1 MRIGKRKKK
10 DPNNMTILEHIEELR
25 IRLLWIVGGI
35 FVGLALTIGHS
46 QQIIDIIIAPLK
58 HALPAGSKIIFTG
71 VTEAFWVRIEAA
83 FIAAIILTIPFTFYQ
98 IWLFVSPG
106 LKENEKKLAFPF
118 VFAFSFFFISGV
130 VFAYKVVLPLGFKF
144 LLHYGGKE
152 LSAMPTIRQYMYLF
166 LKMITAFGLVFELP
180 VVTFVLARLG
190 LVSGKDLLKKFDYAL
205 LVIFIVAAILTPPDV
220 FTQFLM
226 ATPLVLLYML
236 SVIIAYIFSTK
247 KTRDKEE

>member
-1 MRIGKRKKK
+1 MIKRRKKK

-25 IRLLWIVGGI
+25 IRLLWIVGGV
-35 FVGLALTIGHS
+35 FAVLPLTLTHS
-46 QQIIDIIIAPLK
+46 RQIIDIIIAPLK
-58 HALPAGSKIIFTG
+58 QALPPGSKIIFTG
-71 VTEAFWVRIEAA
+71 VTEAFWVRIEAS
-83 FIAAIILTIPFTFYQ
+83 FIAALILSVPFTFYQ
-98 IWLFVSPG
+98 IWLFVAPG
-106 LKENEKKLAFPF
+106 LKENEKKFAIPF

-190 LVSGKDLLKKFDYAL
+190 IVDGKDLLKRFDYAL

-226 ATPLVLLYML
+226 ATPLTLLYVI
-236 SVIIAYIFSTK
+236 SIIIAYVFSTK
-247 KTRDKEE
+247 NKKSER